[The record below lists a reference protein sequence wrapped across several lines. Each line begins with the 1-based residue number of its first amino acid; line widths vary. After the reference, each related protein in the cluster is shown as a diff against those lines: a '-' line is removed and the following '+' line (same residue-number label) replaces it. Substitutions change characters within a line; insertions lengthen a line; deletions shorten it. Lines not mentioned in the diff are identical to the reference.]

1 MLMLNVQRLRVLRE
15 VLSQGS
21 FSEAASA
28 LNYTQ
33 SAVSQAIATLESEA
47 GVPLIERD
55 RRGVRPTSAG
65 ERLAEHA
72 GRILTQLDVAEAE
85 LGAIA
90 GIRGG
95 ELRMA
100 SFPTA
105 GATLMPLAIAAFRS
119 AYPHVAL
126 SLVEGEPEE
135 LIPRLRD
142 GEFDLGL
149 IFGFGGA
156 GEPGPGLQ
164 SSPLFEDPM
173 RLALPK
179 GHRLTRKELITLED
193 LSDEAWV
200 QTSEAQCLRA
210 PRGARLSRRGIR
222 AARLLRERRL
232 PDRAGPGR
240 GRRRGRADPAAG
252 ALADASATTSR
263 SASSN
268 PMARSG
274 TSSCRRRE
282 PGSRCPRLRRCWRS
296 CATRLAST
304 GSSRPRDA
312 DPRRVARRRTPPP
325 PLGGDG
331 VQMLGLRRRAD

>member
-1 MLMLNVQRLRVLRE
+1 MLNVQRLRVLRE

-119 AYPHVAL
+119 AYSHVAL

-179 GHRLTRKELITLED
+179 GHRLTRKERITLED

-200 QTSEAQCLRA
+200 QTSEASAC
-210 PRGARLSRRGIR
+210 ARHVVRICR
-222 AARLLRERRL
+222 AAGFEPRVSFESDDYLTVQGLVAAGVGVALIPQLALSQSVSYDIAVRELR
-232 PDRAGPGR
+232 PDGPVRHVVAATPGT
-240 GRRRGRADPAAG
+240 GVSLPAA
-252 ALADASATTSR
+252 AAMLEILRDT
-263 SASSN
+263 
-268 PMARSG
+268 ARQYK
-274 TSSCRRRE
+274 
-282 PGSRCPRLRRCWRS
+282 L
-296 CATRLAST
+296 
-304 GSSRPRDA
+304 
-312 DPRRVARRRTPPP
+312 
-325 PLGGDG
+325 
-331 VQMLGLRRRAD
+331 

>member
-1 MLMLNVQRLRVLRE
+1 MLSVQRLRVLRE

-47 GVPLIERD
+47 GVPLVERD

-72 GRILTQLDVAEAE
+72 GRILTQLDAAEAE

-95 ELRMA
+95 DLRMA

-119 AYPHVAL
+119 AYPEVAM
-126 SLVEGEPEE
+126 SLVEDEPEE

-149 IFGFGGA
+149 IFEFEGGGELGA
-156 GEPGPGLQ
+156 GLR

-173 RLALPK
+173 KLALPK
-179 GHRLTRKELITLED
+179 GHRLARKQEIGLED
-193 LSDEAWV
+193 LSDDAWV
-200 QTSEAQCLRA
+200 QTSEASAC
-210 PRGARLSRRGIR
+210 ARHVVRICR
-222 AARLLRERRL
+222 AAGFEPRVSFESDDYLTVQGLVAAGVGVALIPQLALTQTVSYDIAVREL
-232 PDRAGPGR
+232 QPDGPVRHVVAATPGAGVSL
-240 GRRRGRADPAAG
+240 PAA
-252 ALADASATTSR
+252 SAMLEILRDT
-263 SASSN
+263 
-268 PMARSG
+268 ARQY
-274 TSSCRRRE
+274 
-282 PGSRCPRLRRCWRS
+282 RLY
-296 CATRLAST
+296 
-304 GSSRPRDA
+304 
-312 DPRRVARRRTPPP
+312 
-325 PLGGDG
+325 
-331 VQMLGLRRRAD
+331 